1 MTSPHTLTLRLHG
14 DRSIVMTRLFDAPR
28 TLVFDAWTEPEL
40 VKRWLAG
47 PPGNTLETCEID
59 LRPGGRLRYV
69 WRLRDG
75 PEMGMSGEYREVVR
89 PERFVHTELF
99 DEDWTGGE
107 AILTAEL
114 TEQEGRTTITMTV
127 EYASAEAR
135 DAVLETGMQGGMAS
149 SFDALDQV
157 LASLG

>member
-59 LRPGGRLRYV
+59 LRPGGRLPL
-69 WRLRDG
+69 RLAPPEWTRDG
-75 PEMGMSGEYREVVR
+75 D
-89 PERFVHTELF
+89 ER
-99 DEDWTGGE
+99 
-107 AILTAEL
+107 
-114 TEQEGRTTITMTV
+114 
-127 EYASAEAR
+127 
-135 DAVLETGMQGGMAS
+135 
-149 SFDALDQV
+149 
-157 LASLG
+157 

>member
-1 MTSPHTLTLRLHG
+1 
-14 DRSIVMTRLFDAPR
+14 
-28 TLVFDAWTEPEL
+28 
-40 VKRWLAG
+40 
-47 PPGNTLETCEID
+47 
-59 LRPGGRLRYV
+59 
-69 WRLRDG
+69 
-75 PEMGMSGEYREVVR
+75 MGMSGEYREVVR

-114 TEQEGRTTITMTV
+114 TEQERRTTVTMTV